1 MAGPQPGSPELK
13 AKDKTPNSIHRVDPN
28 TISPESIAGD
38 KTPDRVTLADLGTVS
53 SVSIPRDKTPDS
65 VTLAD
70 PKTISPVSIAGDKT
84 PDRVTLADP
93 GTVPPV
99 LISNEKTTD
108 PMPDI
113 MTTSE
118 FQDQNTPPYPKSI
131 MKKDTKYDKIE
142 KEYELVPPDGGW
154 GWAIMLATALSNLIL
169 IPISQ
174 TFGLL
179 YRDTFTDLGMSAT
192 DSSVIVNVNS
202 AFGMLLGLFHG
213 ILLNQFGYRKIAIT
227 GAIVTFLGLFLT
239 SFGNSFTSFLI
250 YYGLISSFGINIIPP
265 SFSLALNSYFLRLK
279 GRAMGFASTI
289 MAIGPILIPPLIS
302 QLMDLY
308 GVQGTSLILSA
319 LALHTLLG
327 AFLLQPIKWHLV
339 KREIG
344 PEEAK
349 AIAINEE
356 YYKETFTEEMG
367 TRRSL
372 FESARESRKM
382 GRRIRTVTS
391 MSSINHDMD
400 STSIYGLE
408 THMYN
413 SEGKFKNRSFVIEN
427 TNQMSRQTDGPPTS
441 DQKVFWFS
449 GASIASGNSV
459 RLIDEKMYEP
469 LHEADEE
476 EETEMKMKNI
486 TLMEDVT
493 VLLDDDTKNNV
504 PENVERKP
512 SKNDFQSVNS
522 IDSLRDM
529 LQRGFFHRLMR
540 RIFVALDLG
549 LLQDPIYVNIMLG
562 MSFAICAENNFS
574 LVTPFIL
581 GDLGFSNDRI
591 AAVMSTLAAAD
602 LVLRFLSPFF
612 ADYMGYSS
620 RTMYLISLCM
630 LVTARTRASVNISIN
645 TQFSSSRAPV
655 NVTMTD
661 PITNDLVLGNDED
674 IVGSPGSRE
683 EEYAL
688 PHFIKQYEL
697 SPELWNPTNPLYSKK
712 AARNSAIDLLIPIL
726 MRINLGANKREDARF
741 RGSTGSPDGLSSI
754 FNSELTIIGGHIFKH
769 VILDWTAAIAVR
781 KPFGSLI
788 FFRTFESVLIVSIGL
803 GVAKGVR
810 TVYMALVIP
819 SYVPIERLAAAS
831 GLQMVVN
838 GVFLL
843 VFGPFLGKLYAE
855 SPSVQQGLK
864 PQPSPSPFHRQ
875 TRQGNTDEYSRVPS
889 DQGFIRDISGSYNL
903 AIVAINSLTA
913 LTITMWLIEI
923 IIVACR
929 DRKKKKTNT

>member
-1 MAGPQPGSPELK
+1 MASSK
-13 AKDKTPNSIHRVDPN
+13 
-28 TISPESIAGD
+28 TISTMSIAGD
-38 KTPDRVTLADLGTVS
+38 KTPDRVN
-53 SVSIPRDKTPDS
+53 
-65 VTLAD
+65 
-70 PKTISPVSIAGDKT
+70 
-84 PDRVTLADP
+84 LADP
-93 GTVPPV
+93 GTLSPMS
-99 LISNEKTTD
+99 ITNEKTTA
-108 PMPDI
+108 PVPDL
-113 MTTSE
+113 MSTSKS
-118 FQDQNTPPYPKSI
+118 QDQNTPPYPKSI
-131 MKKDTKYDKIE
+131 MKKDTKYDKME

-202 AFGMLLGLFHG
+202 AFGMLL
-213 ILLNQFGYRKIAIT
+213 A
-227 GAIVTFLGLFLT
+227 
-239 SFGNSFTSFLI
+239 
-250 YYGLISSFGINIIPP
+250 FGINIIPP

-339 KREIG
+339 KREID
-344 PEEAK
+344 PEEAR

-356 YYKETFTEEMG
+356 YYKETFMEEMG

-391 MSSINHDMD
+391 MSSIDHDMD

-427 TNQMSRQTDGPPTS
+427 TNQRSKQTDGPPMS
-441 DQKVFWFS
+441 DQKVFWLS
-449 GASIASGNSV
+449 GASIASANSI
-459 RLIDEKMYEP
+459 RLNDEKMYEP

-476 EETEMKMKNI
+476 SQKEDEETELQVKNI
-486 TLMEDVT
+486 TNMEDVM
-493 VLLDDDTKNNV
+493 VLLDDDTKNDGRNV
-504 PENVERKP
+504 PKTVERKP
-512 SKNDFQSVNS
+512 NKNVFQSVNS

-529 LQRGFFHRLMR
+529 LQRSFFHRLMR

-630 LVTARTRASVNISIN
+630 LVTART
-645 TQFSSSRAPV
+645 T
-655 NVTMTD
+655 
-661 PITNDLVLGNDED
+661 
-674 IVGSPGSRE
+674 
-683 EEYAL
+683 
-688 PHFIKQYEL
+688 
-697 SPELWNPTNPLYSKK
+697 
-712 AARNSAIDLLIPIL
+712 
-726 MRINLGANKREDARF
+726 
-741 RGSTGSPDGLSSI
+741 
-754 FNSELTIIGGHIFKH
+754 
-769 VILDWTAAIAVR
+769 
-781 KPFGSLI
+781 LI

-843 VFGPFLGKLYAE
+843 VFGPFLGY
-855 SPSVQQGLK
+855 
-864 PQPSPSPFHRQ
+864 
-875 TRQGNTDEYSRVPS
+875 
-889 DQGFIRDISGSYNL
+889 IRDISGSYNL

-913 LTITMWLIEI
+913 LTITTWLIEI

-929 DRKKKKTNT
+929 DRKKNKINT

>member
-1 MAGPQPGSPELK
+1 MASSK
-13 AKDKTPNSIHRVDPN
+13 
-28 TISPESIAGD
+28 TISPMSIAGN
-38 KTPDRVTLADLGTVS
+38 KTPDRVN
-53 SVSIPRDKTPDS
+53 
-65 VTLAD
+65 
-70 PKTISPVSIAGDKT
+70 
-84 PDRVTLADP
+84 LADP

-99 LISNEKTTD
+99 SITNEKTTA
-108 PMPDI
+108 PVPDLMI
-113 MTTSE
+113 TSE
-118 FQDQNTPPYPKSI
+118 SQDQNTPPYPKGI
-131 MKKDTKYDKIE
+131 MKKDTKYDKME

-202 AFGMLLGLFHG
+202 AFGMLL
-213 ILLNQFGYRKIAIT
+213 A
-227 GAIVTFLGLFLT
+227 
-239 SFGNSFTSFLI
+239 
-250 YYGLISSFGINIIPP
+250 FGINIIPP

-339 KREIG
+339 KREIS
-344 PEEAK
+344 PEEAR

-356 YYKETFTEEMG
+356 YYKETFMEEMG

-427 TNQMSRQTDGPPTS
+427 TNQMSRQTDGPPMP
-441 DQKVFWFS
+441 DQKVFWLS
-449 GASIASGNSV
+449 GASIASANSI

-476 EETEMKMKNI
+476 SQKEDEETELQVKNVTHI
-486 TLMEDVT
+486 EDGM
-493 VLLDDDTKNNV
+493 VLLDDGTTNDGRNV
-504 PENVERKP
+504 PKTVARKP
-512 SKNDFQSVNS
+512 SKNVFQSVNS

-620 RTMYLISLCM
+620 RTI
-630 LVTARTRASVNISIN
+630 
-645 TQFSSSRAPV
+645 
-655 NVTMTD
+655 
-661 PITNDLVLGNDED
+661 
-674 IVGSPGSRE
+674 
-683 EEYAL
+683 
-688 PHFIKQYEL
+688 
-697 SPELWNPTNPLYSKK
+697 
-712 AARNSAIDLLIPIL
+712 
-726 MRINLGANKREDARF
+726 
-741 RGSTGSPDGLSSI
+741 
-754 FNSELTIIGGHIFKH
+754 
-769 VILDWTAAIAVR
+769 
-781 KPFGSLI
+781 
-788 FFRTFESVLIVSIGL
+788 TFESVLIVSIGL

-843 VFGPFLGKLYAE
+843 VFGPFLAEELLLETNLVYRATLFVNVLEAIPHPSRCLACDDCLKSNKTFLLCPHLSWTHPMLWATMCQPPFSPVSMLGVRAPDLGRGTSRYEGVSEWTSHSTRRATARRGRAQPTTQGKKGEGEWAN
-855 SPSVQQGLK
+855 
-864 PQPSPSPFHRQ
+864 HAAR
-875 TRQGNTDEYSRVPS
+875 
-889 DQGFIRDISGSYNL
+889 GFIRDISGSYNL

-929 DRKKKKTNT
+929 DRKKNKTNT